1 VVERLLGFVGGDVLA
16 GGFGELGL
24 FLLLALAFEG
34 SEVVSDFREL
44 AIEARFLD
52 AQVVELAV
60 IGEVG
65 VSLDEAGAELGG
77 LVVELV
83 GKLDAGESI
92 DAVFE
97 TGNAGDAPLGVSD
110 CLDQR
115 GFLFANGVERLD
127 AVQEFGFVEFGVV
140 AGKQDG
146 VAGEAR
152 FSKHCGTTVPCLQ
165 PK

>member
-1 VVERLLGFVGGDVLA
+1 
-16 GGFGELGL
+16 
-24 FLLLALAFEG
+24 
-34 SEVVSDFREL
+34 
-44 AIEARFLD
+44 
-52 AQVVELAV
+52 
-60 IGEVG
+60 

-83 GKLDAGESI
+83 GKLDAGETI

-127 AVQEFGFVEFGVV
+127 AVQDL
-140 AGKQDG
+140 A
-146 VAGEAR
+146 
-152 FSKHCGTTVPCLQ
+152 S
-165 PK
+165 